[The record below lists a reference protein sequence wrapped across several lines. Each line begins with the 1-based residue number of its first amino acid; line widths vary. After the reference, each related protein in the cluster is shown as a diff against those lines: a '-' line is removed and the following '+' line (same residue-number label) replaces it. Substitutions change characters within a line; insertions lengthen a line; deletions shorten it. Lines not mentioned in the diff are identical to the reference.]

1 MLTQWVQVH
10 PKPFFLLY
18 MPYIQNMTWKCLSL
32 STKSDKYHHFY
43 EWCSH
48 GNNICAHKIIDEC
61 ILRLNIAN
69 TMTTG
74 SNKAIFIIIYAK
86 FKEIDLKMCVCYYQI
101 WEKCAFLCRV
111 LTWKKSLCKNNN
123 KWMHTKLKYC
133 LHNEYRF
140 ILSQFYYYIWQFYG
154 NRLENVCRLAPN
166 MTKISIFM

>member
-1 MLTQWVQVH
+1 LLTQWVQVH

-111 LTWKKSLCKNNN
+111 LTW
-123 KWMHTKLKYC
+123 
-133 LHNEYRF
+133 YRF
-140 ILSQFYYYIWQFYG
+140 ILSQFYYYICKIYQ